1 MGAARYHRGRAAR
14 VILSAAM
21 KLYYTPT
28 SPFVRKV
35 LVCARELGL
44 ESHIETELLRPSPTK
59 TDPTLSRENPLSK
72 IPCLVRDDGRSLYD
86 SRVICEYLDA
96 LAGGGRVIPE
106 RGEARWEVLRT
117 QALADGVLD
126 ASILVFYERL
136 HRPKELHWDAWLSG
150 QSEKAAQGL
159 DALDAL
165 AERFTLE
172 PELGQIAAGCTLG
185 WLIFRAP
192 FGDVLE
198 GRPALARWYARFSER
213 ASMRET
219 VPQG

>member
-1 MGAARYHRGRAAR
+1 
-14 VILSAAM
+14 M

-44 ESHIETELLRPSPTK
+44 EGRVETVLLRPSPTQA
-59 TDPTLSRENPLSK
+59 DPTLSRENPLSK
-72 IPCLVRDDGRSLYD
+72 IPALVRDDGRALYD

-96 LAGGGRVIPE
+96 LAGGGRLLAAD
-106 RGEARWEVLRT
+106 GDARWDALRA

-136 HRPKELHWDAWLSG
+136 HRPKELHWEPWLQG
-150 QSEKAAQGL
+150 QTQKALQGL

-165 AERFTLE
+165 APGFSDT
-172 PELGQIAAGCTLG
+172 PDLGQIAAACAVG
-185 WLIFRAP
+185 WHLFRAP
-192 FGDVLE
+192 LGDVLAD
-198 GRPALARWYARFSER
+198 RPALARWYARFAER
-213 ASMRET
+213 PSMLAT
-219 VPQG
+219 APHA